1 MLAVVSSR
9 RKEPVLGV
17 KKVVKGHW
25 MDVSRSMD
33 GVFRQTGISG
43 GPAQDRTFTGLFSYE
58 FLPNRSYFAHQ
69 LPLCSF
75 RVPVSYIPLSGYC
88 CLASYSLYS
97 R

>member
-1 MLAVVSSR
+1 MAGATEGEHQGSYKILVVDDEPDLEPLILQRMR
-9 RKEPVLGV
+9 RNIRAGRLQ
-17 KKVVKGHW
+17 
-25 MDVSRSMD
+25 R
-33 GVFRQTGISG
+33 
-43 GPAQDRTFTGLFSYE
+43 LFSYE